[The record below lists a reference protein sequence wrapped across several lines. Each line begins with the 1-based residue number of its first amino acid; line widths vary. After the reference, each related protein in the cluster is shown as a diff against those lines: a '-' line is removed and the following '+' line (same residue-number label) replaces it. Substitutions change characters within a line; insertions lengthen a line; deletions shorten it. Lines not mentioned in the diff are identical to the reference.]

1 VDPESDQP
9 SQLGN
14 RKQKR
19 GGGVSLFLFG
29 ENKMLRKD
37 KHPIKYWEEN
47 YNQGYI
53 DIEDTVDHFRNEYGN
68 LIVKHKDGR
77 WADVHDW
84 LPCDDGRCIH
94 GVRWWIEEEVK

>member
-1 VDPESDQP
+1 M
-9 SQLGN
+9 
-14 RKQKR
+14 
-19 GGGVSLFLFG
+19 FG
-29 ENKMLRKD
+29 KD

-53 DIEDTVDHFRNEYGN
+53 DIEDTVDHFRNEHGN

-84 LPCDDGRCIH
+84 LPCDDGRCLH
-94 GVRWWIEEEVK
+94 GVRWWIEKEEK